1 MVGVRDAFLD
11 LILGSRCVGCGRPG
25 RALCRFCSD
34 DLPSRARIAW
44 PTPTPAGLAP
54 PWATAEFSGTTRD
67 LILALK
73 ERRCFAATAPLG
85 WQLSRSVLA
94 AAVGHGTDR
103 RIVLVPVP
111 SRAST
116 VRQRGHDAT
125 YALTR
130 RAAAEAS
137 VELGALSVAP
147 LLALRSGVVDQAEL
161 TASDRATNVAGSMFV
176 PSERLSRS
184 LARSERSV
192 RGDRV
197 RRRPDDWLHGARSPT
212 RTGGRRAGGGRY
224 RDRCGHPS
232 GGLSGAIT
240 HIPFA
245 SAIQRLASLYG
256 VRLGPWLRR
265 SGIHLV
271 WKSGSASRC
280 QSQAKRST

>member
-1 MVGVRDAFLD
+1 MTSFWATYRALSTGLESPVVRRGPRQSDGGVRDAFLD

-103 RIVLVPVP
+103 RMVLVPVP

-184 LARSERSV
+184 LAKAN
-192 RGDRV
+192 D
-197 RRRPDDWLHGARSPT
+197 
-212 RTGGRRAGGGRY
+212 
-224 RDRCGHPS
+224 
-232 GGLSGAIT
+232 
-240 HIPFA
+240 PFA
-245 SAIQRLASLYG
+245 VIVCDDVLTTGSTAREAQRALEAVGLAVVG
-256 VRLGPWLRR
+256 IATVAATRR
-265 SGIHLV
+265 VVSPGQLPTFL
-271 WKSGSASRC
+271 
-280 QSQAKRST
+280 SQAPFSD